1 MLVDCIGVLAGVFAV
16 AATYARN
23 FQRLRTFAIGSNF
36 LFICY
41 AISADLWPVLV
52 LHCILLPLNWRRMSE
67 LARLQS
73 ERVNRRRGVH
83 WDASE
88 RWRRRV

>member
-1 MLVDCIGVLAGVFAV
+1 MLVDCIGLMAGACAI

-41 AISADLWPVLV
+41 AVTADLWPVFL
-52 LHCILLPLNWRRMSE
+52 LHCILLPLNWRRMGE
-67 LARLQS
+67 LARRQG
-73 ERVNRRRGVH
+73 EPVRRRRVAWG
-83 WDASE
+83 ASE
-88 RWRRRV
+88 RWRRRA